1 MRAVVMDPHVSPQD
15 FSGHWLACSS
25 DSKSNNINVFVHL
38 CIAVFVYLCI
48 CVFVYLCICVILA
61 LSLKVRV
68 KISIDWDIWFS
79 WFAYYVFVYF
89 CICVF
94 VYLCTCVLVPDGKK
108 AWTARSRWTCRP
120 LVPPLTAL
128 FLSDGQACTCAPMQ
142 ANTNALRK
150 QIQILN
156 KQIQIL
162 I

>member
-89 CICVF
+89 CICVL
-94 VYLCTCVLVPDGKK
+94 VYLCPMARRLGLPEAGGLAGRLSHHSPHSSCLTGKP
-108 AWTARSRWTCRP
+108 ALARQC
-120 LVPPLTAL
+120 
-128 FLSDGQACTCAPMQ
+128 
-142 ANTNALRK
+142 K
-150 QIQILN
+150 QIQMLFAN
-156 KQIQIL
+156 KYKYSISKYKYLFRI
-162 I
+162 

>member
-1 MRAVVMDPHVSPQD
+1 MFLHRTFPATDWPPLVTARATISMYLFICV
-15 FSGHWLACSS
+15 L
-25 DSKSNNINVFVHL
+25 L
-38 CIAVFVYLCI
+38 CLCI
-48 CVFVYLCICVILA
+48 CAFVYLCICVILA

-68 KISIDWDIWFS
+68 KISIDWHICFS
-79 WFAYYVFVYF
+79 WFAYNVFVYL

-94 VYLCTCVLVPDGKK
+94 VYLYTCVLVSDGKK